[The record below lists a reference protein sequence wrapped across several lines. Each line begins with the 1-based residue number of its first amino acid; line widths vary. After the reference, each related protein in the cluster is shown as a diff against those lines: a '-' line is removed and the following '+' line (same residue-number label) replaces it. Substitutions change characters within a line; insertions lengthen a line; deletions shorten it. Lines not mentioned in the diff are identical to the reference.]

1 MFKIRTEMENEK
13 RRAIEQ
19 IIERHKE
26 EIAVI
31 NENHNIALS
40 EAKKKQWVN
49 SKLYYNIIIFFIYFK
64 FIIINFFI

>member
-26 EIAVI
+26 EIALI
-31 NENHNIALS
+31 NESHNIALS

-49 SKLYYNIIIFFIYFK
+49 YIII
-64 FIIINFFI
+64 